1 MNRIWMK
8 KILACLLLLP
18 AVVFARDEQLVDSLI
33 AVSQSEV
40 HDTSKVDAYLR
51 LVELT
56 YFSDAS
62 IGVAYNDTAVLVSN
76 EALKTA
82 KGKVRKRFLNQNA
95 IALNNIAYIAQKDGN
110 VSKALDLFYE
120 ALVTLTE
127 LGDTEGIA
135 QVLNSIGYIHKS
147 QGNFDQAL
155 IHYNKSL
162 VLREEIEDQAGI
174 AMCLNNIGVLHQARE
189 EWDEMLALYKRS
201 FKIYQTTED
210 LHGIGISLN
219 NMADAFD
226 KLGEVDSA
234 YLYYYRSVEVCT
246 EADYSIGLSTGWT
259 NIAEMHLMHNGKL
272 KEALKLG
279 EKAYALAEENNFS
292 DEMAGAAKVLYQVH
306 KKLGNSKEALQFHE
320 IHEQISD
327 SLANAEL
334 SRTAIH
340 KLYDYEYSKVK
351 IVDSVA
357 HEKEKE
363 ILAKEKEI
371 DSIQHSA
378 ELSRSRMIIY
388 AVSGGV
394 MLLLVLALVLVKRNR
409 EKQRANL
416 LINEQ
421 KDHLQQKN
429 KEIIDSIEYAK
440 YLQEAILP
448 PDRLITQHLPESFIL
463 YKPKDIIA
471 GDFYWLETRN
481 DTVYFAAADCTGHGV
496 PGAMVSV
503 ICSNALTKALVEEGI
518 EKPGLILDRTR
529 ELVVQRFNRS
539 EEAVMDGM
547 DISLCALD
555 MKTNTMQWAGANN
568 PLWIHR
574 KDGDEIEVIQGD
586 YQPIAQ
592 YPIQTPFSNHEVS
605 VNSGDM
611 IYLFSDGFA
620 DQFGGQKAKK
630 LKAPQFKKWL
640 LTLTDKTMAQR
651 SAFLENAFEEWKGDI
666 KQLDDVCVF
675 GVRI

>member
-40 HDTSKVDAYLR
+40 HDTSKVDAYLW

-95 IALNNIAYIAQKDGN
+95 IALNNIAYIAQKEGN

-120 ALVTLTE
+120 ALATLTE

-147 QGNFDQAL
+147 QGDFDQAL

-174 AMCLNNIGVLHQARE
+174 AMCLNNIGVVHQARE
-189 EWDEMLALYKRS
+189 EWDEMLALYNRS
-201 FKIYQTTED
+201 FKIYQTTEN

-234 YLYYYRSVEVCT
+234 YLYYYRSVEVYT

-259 NIAEMHLMHNGKL
+259 NIAEMHLMRNGKL

-306 KKLGNSKEALQFHE
+306 KKLGNSKEALHFHE

-630 LKAPQFKKWL
+630 LKAQQFKKWL